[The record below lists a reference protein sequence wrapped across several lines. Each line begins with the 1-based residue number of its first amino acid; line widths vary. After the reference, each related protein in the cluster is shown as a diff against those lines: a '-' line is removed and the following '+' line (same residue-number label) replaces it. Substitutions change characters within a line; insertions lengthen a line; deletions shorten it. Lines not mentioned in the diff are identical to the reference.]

1 MIIDNSSFVQY
12 AIRSYDNPQ
21 CRTLEQFEDDVKRFS
36 FIKKLLKS
44 DKTETEYVMMTLN
57 TIVSL
62 YNVFEYENCTKML
75 FFKVRKE
82 HWFRLKTYLV
92 FLGHMPES
100 IPEFGVHDS
109 DITICQNIAKE
120 LRLI

>member
-1 MIIDNSSFVQY
+1 MVIDNSNFVQY
-12 AIRSYDNPQ
+12 AIRAYDNPQ
-21 CRTLEQFEDDVKRFS
+21 CRTMEQFEDDVKRFS

-44 DKTETEYVMMTLN
+44 DKDDIEYVMMTLN

-62 YNVFEYENCTKML
+62 YNVFECENCTKML

-82 HWFRLKTYLV
+82 HWFRLKTYLI

-100 IPEFGVHDS
+100 IPEMRIIDS
-109 DITICQNIAKE
+109 DITICHSIAKE
-120 LRLI
+120 LRII